1 MTRDKGR
8 RYWRVFRHLFSDEW
22 RICDDAHPNRLH
34 GTPRRLQHHQ
44 HFLKPADS
52 ICAVSGKCLLT
63 HDSRVA
69 MSAYNPTP
77 DNPNRYNRPL
87 GANELY
93 IKLIGD
99 STDNLGRS
107 YWSINSW
114 VNLHPSGKLS
124 DSSVLQQQLLKA
136 WAHLR
141 FQQPSIAA
149 YVSENGG
156 DLVYDVPNAK
166 DSEVW
171 VKESFGVDEEAENVQ
186 EVMKRA
192 RIGYRST
199 GR

>member
-1 MTRDKGR
+1 
-8 RYWRVFRHLFSDEW
+8 
-22 RICDDAHPNRLH
+22 
-34 GTPRRLQHHQ
+34 
-44 HFLKPADS
+44 
-52 ICAVSGKCLLT
+52 
-63 HDSRVA
+63 